1 MVYDEDPELRMLEIV
16 DKMLPEIHKSEMRD
30 LLNDVLNYSRV
41 MTPNF
46 TNEIS
51 EKIIKYI
58 ETKGDIK
65 MPVCLYDKIMDKL
78 KKAEAEKKQIVAE
91 KLQSDAR
98 VQKVENEKL
107 RIVVEKVQVEAEN
120 KRIVAEKNELFREA
134 RDARVKA
141 ISGFLRYRFGE
152 VSDEIWKKLQKIND
166 LSVLRELADYVEVC
180 PTMADFKKKIA
191 GIKIQN

>member
-16 DKMLPEIHKSEMRD
+16 DKMLPEIHKSEMQD
-30 LLNDVLNYSRV
+30 LLNDVLNYGRFT
-41 MTPNF
+41 TPNF
-46 TNEIS
+46 TDEIS

-98 VQKVENEKL
+98 AQKIENEKL
-107 RIVVEKVQVEAEN
+107 KIVVEKMQIE
-120 KRIVAEKNELFREA
+120 AEKNEFFREA
-134 RDARVKA
+134 CDAHVKA

-152 VSDEIWKKLQKIND
+152 VSDEVWEKLQKINE
-166 LSVLRELADYVEVC
+166 LVVLRELADYVEVC
-180 PTMADFKKKIA
+180 PTADDFKKKIA

>member
-1 MVYDEDPELRMLEIV
+1 D
-16 DKMLPEIHKSEMRD
+16 
-30 LLNDVLNYSRV
+30 
-41 MTPNF
+41 
-46 TNEIS
+46 EIS

-98 VQKVENEKL
+98 VQKIENEKL
-107 RIVVEKVQVEAEN
+107 QSDAKVQKIENEKLQIVVEKMQVEAEN
-120 KRIVAEKNELFREA
+120 KRIVTEKNELFREA
-134 RDARVKA
+134 CDARVKA

-152 VSDEIWKKLQKIND
+152 VSDEVWEKLQKVND

-180 PTMADFKKKIA
+180 PTADDFKKKIT